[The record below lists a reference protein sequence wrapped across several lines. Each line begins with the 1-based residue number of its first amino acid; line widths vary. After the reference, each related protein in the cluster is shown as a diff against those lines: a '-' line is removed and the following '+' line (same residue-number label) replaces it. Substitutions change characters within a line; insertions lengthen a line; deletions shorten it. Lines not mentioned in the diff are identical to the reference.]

1 MRLARTADNSAVLIV
16 LNVKESKDES
26 PTINLP
32 LDSTLIVKG
41 KLYLYLSYY
50 RLHPVKAC

>member
-1 MRLARTADNSAVLIV
+1 MRLARRADNSAVLVV

-50 RLHPVKAC
+50 RLHPFKAC